1 MSKEYSNGT
10 DLSQKIMTGVNLLAD
25 YTAATLG
32 PRGRNVILQTV
43 DGTPIITKD
52 GVTVAR
58 HVELDDPF
66 ENVGAQIIKQASSQT
81 NSVAGDGTTTATVLA
96 REILEQ
102 SQRYLASGMSPVELK
117 RGMDKA
123 VAAIVI
129 NLQDMATPIMSRED
143 IAHVA
148 TISANND
155 RELGELVAT
164 AVDSVGKDGAVTVE
178 EARSLET
185 SLDLIEGFRFDSGYI
200 ATAFVTDPRRNM
212 VRYDDPLIMV
222 TDAKIERVD
231 ELLPVLEVADRSSR
245 PLIIVA
251 DEIEGQALAALIM
264 NAIRRQEMNSGIKVA
279 AVKAPRYGED
289 RRNILQ
295 DLALSV
301 GATFITVS
309 KGLAPADVTLEH
321 LGTSKSIEI
330 TKGWTTVAGAAGD
343 YQQVDEQIAYLKA
356 ELDQTD
362 ALYECEKI
370 QERITRLASGVAV
383 IRVGAATEVEMT
395 EKRYRIEDALEAVRS
410 AQLEGIVP
418 GGGVALI
425 RASEALG
432 VNAINEEQRCGIE
445 IIKNA
450 VYAPLYQMAKNAGES
465 PDLITAKIME
475 APPEYGWDFHAG
487 QLVEMV
493 KTGIID
499 PVKVTRCAL
508 QNAASAAGT
517 LFTTSHAII
526 AKTH

>member
-1 MSKEYSNGT
+1 LSKHYEHGT
-10 DLSQKIMTGVNLLAD
+10 ALSQKILNGVNLLAD

-32 PRGRNVILQTV
+32 PRGRNVILQSA
-43 DGTPIITKD
+43 DGKPIITKD

-58 HVELDDPF
+58 HVDVEDPF
-66 ENVGAQIIKQASSQT
+66 ENVGAQIIKQASAQT
-81 NSVAGDGTTTATVLA
+81 NSAAGDGTTTATVLA

-102 SQRYLASGMSPVELK
+102 SQRYLASGMSPIELK
-117 RGMDKA
+117 RGVDKA
-123 VAAIVI
+123 VAAIVE
-129 NLQDMATPIMSRED
+129 NLKEMAQPIRSKED

-155 RELGELVAT
+155 RKLGDLVAT

-185 SLDLIEGFRFDSGYI
+185 SLDLIEGFRFDSGYV
-200 ATAFVTDPRRNM
+200 ATAFVTDTRRNM

-222 TDAKIERVD
+222 TDSKIERVD
-231 ELLPVLEVADRSSR
+231 ELMPALEIADRSSR

-251 DEIEGQALAALIM
+251 DEVEGQALAALIM

-289 RRNILQ
+289 RRNIMQ
-295 DLALSV
+295 DLALST
-301 GATFITVS
+301 GATFINLS
-309 KGLAPADVTLEH
+309 KGMSAANVTLAD
-321 LGTSKSIEI
+321 LGTCKTVEI
-330 TKGWTTVAGAAGD
+330 TKGWTTVAGGAAD
-343 YQQVDEQIAYLKA
+343 HEQVAEQITSLKA
-356 ELDQTD
+356 ELEQTD
-362 ALYECEKI
+362 SLHECEKI

-395 EKRYRIEDALEAVRS
+395 EKRHRIEDALEAVRS
-410 AQLEGIVP
+410 AQQEGIVP

-425 RASEALG
+425 RASESLG
-432 VNAINEEQRCGIE
+432 VTPENEEQRCGIE
-445 IIKNA
+445 IVKNA

-465 PDLITAKIME
+465 ADLIVSKVME
-475 APPEYGWDFHAG
+475 APPEYGWDFHKG
-487 QLVEMV
+487 GLTEMISS
-493 KTGIID
+493 GIID
-499 PVKVTRCAL
+499 PVKVTRSAL

-526 AKTH
+526 AG